1 MVAAGDQI
9 QLVVVFCD
17 ECGVHKVPVLE
28 SAWYLESVARLRREQ
43 RSDRG
48 ERDDHDRLPE

>member
-1 MVAAGDQI
+1 MNAGDQI

-28 SAWYLESVARLRREQ
+28 SAWYLESVARLHREQ
-43 RSDRG
+43 RSDLG

>member
-17 ECGVHKVPVLE
+17 ECGVHKTPVLE